1 MTRAFARLLLAFAL
15 PWAAAEAARAETL
28 RMPLPK
34 FTSVR
39 RTDLRCTSAEYGISL
54 PLPERWTVKRAT
66 LTFSYVNSTALL
78 AENSRL
84 VLKFNGDPIAQR
96 KLSPLAPEGVIV
108 AALPAASFKPGYNE
122 LLFSVQQHYSA
133 GCEFPCAPELWTTLK
148 LTDDDAVIELEVE
161 PKKVPLKLSTITN
174 FLFDP
179 KMNPRGEINIVI
191 PDRAPDT
198 VAVASVLASG
208 IAKKF
213 DYREVVFS
221 VSNDIV
227 PGYDNIVVGDKGFVA
242 RFLAPT
248 GFDPEEIKGP
258 FLKVMRLPRVDGDGS
273 QGVEDPAHA
282 MVIVSGLKKEH
293 LKLAAETLAVMSSP
307 FPETDQMTV
316 TGLTIPDIPL
326 YGGKGVIKAGKNYS
340 FKSLNFPTRTFSGG
354 NANAAE
360 LTFRLPADFLVRQN
374 LYAKM
379 ALHYSYG
386 AGHRLDSVLN
396 LSLNGQLVRGI
407 NLDDLRGGLVE
418 GYKLELPTHL
428 FKRGDNVVRFEP
440 VLTPIVSKNCE
451 YIQTQNL
458 FLTIMDVS
466 TLEFPPMPH
475 YVDMPRLELFTL
487 NGFPITRWPDGH
499 GAKVFL
505 ADTGRETI
513 EAALNIVGAITQRNG
528 HPLLNLEYIT
538 RQPTAKDGDLIVLGA
553 VDSLPGRLKEAAP
566 LPLTKETAVPYPV
579 VHGWGDETQFAF
591 SRQLSGLTKG
601 MGALMEFE
609 SPYAAGKSVIL
620 LTAASAEELLALSLA
635 IVNPGVQA
643 GIKGDLVL
651 LDLSAPDK
659 NMVAVSVGKKYFS
672 GKADA
677 LSRLDA
683 YLYAYPWLYRGLL
696 GAVVVVLSLGLFYF
710 LLRYRKKRIS
720 GE

>member
-1 MTRAFARLLLAFAL
+1 MTRALALALLAAAL
-15 PWAAAEAARAETL
+15 PWAAPRAARAETL

-54 PLPERWTVKRAT
+54 PLPERWTVKRAK

-84 VLKFNGDPIAQR
+84 VLKFNGDPVAQR
-96 KLSPLAPEGVIV
+96 KLSPLAPEGVIEAV
-108 AALPAASFKPGYNE
+108 LPAASFKPGYNE
-122 LLFSVQQHYSA
+122 LLFSVQQHYST
-133 GCEFPCAPELWTTLK
+133 GCEFPCQPELWTTLK
-148 LTDDDAVIELEVE
+148 LTDDDAIIELEVE
-161 PKKVPLKLSTITN
+161 PKKVPLKLSTLTN

-179 KMNPRGEINIVI
+179 KLNPRGEVNIVI
-191 PDRAPDT
+191 PDRNPDT

-221 VSNDIV
+221 VSDDLV
-227 PGYDNIVVGDKGFVA
+227 PGYDNIVVGDKAFAA
-242 RFLAPT
+242 RFLAPS
-248 GFDPEEIKGP
+248 GYDPEEIKGP
-258 FLKVMRLPRVDGDGS
+258 FLKVMRLPRQGGDGS
-273 QGVEDPAHA
+273 AGVEDPAHA
-282 MVIVSGLKKEH
+282 LVVVSGLKKEH

-326 YGGKGVIKAGKNYS
+326 YGGKGVIKAGKSYA

-360 LTFRLPADFLVRQN
+360 LSFRLPADFLMKQN
-374 LYAKM
+374 LYAK
-379 ALHYSYG
+379 LSLSYSYG
-386 AGHRLDSVLN
+386 AGHRPDSALN
-396 LSLNGQLVRGI
+396 LSLNGQLIRGI
-407 NLDDLRGGLVE
+407 NLDDPHGGMVE
-418 GYKLELPTHL
+418 GYKLDLPTYL
-428 FKRGDNVVRFEP
+428 FKRGDNVLRFEP
-440 VLTPIVSKNCE
+440 VLTPLVSKNCE

-499 GAKVFL
+499 GAKVYL

-513 EAALNIVGAITQRNG
+513 EAALNLVGAVTQRNG
-528 HPLLNLEYIT
+528 HPLLDLEYIT
-538 RQPTAKDGDLIVLGA
+538 RQPTSKDGDLIVLGA
-553 VDSLPGRLKEAAP
+553 VDSVPGRLKKAAP
-566 LPLTKETAVPYPV
+566 LALTRETAVPYPV
-579 VHGWGDETQFAF
+579 VQGWADETQFAF
-591 SRQLSGLTKG
+591 SRQVSGLTKG

-609 SPYAAGKSVIL
+609 SPYAAGRSIIL
-620 LTAASAEELLALSLA
+620 LTAASAQELLALSLA
-635 IVNPGVQA
+635 LINPGVQA

-651 LDLSAPDK
+651 LDLSAPEK
-659 NMVAVSVGKKYFS
+659 SIIAVSVGKKYFS
-672 GKADA
+672 GKAGA
-677 LSRLDA
+677 LTRLDA

-696 GAVVVVLSLGLFYF
+696 GAVVVVLSLALFYF
-710 LLRYRKKRIS
+710 LLRYRRKRIS